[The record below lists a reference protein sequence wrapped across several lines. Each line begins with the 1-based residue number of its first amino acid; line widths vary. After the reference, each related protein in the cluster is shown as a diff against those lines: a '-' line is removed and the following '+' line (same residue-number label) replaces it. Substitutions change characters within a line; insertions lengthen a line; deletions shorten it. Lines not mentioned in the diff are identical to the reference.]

1 MNTATRSRAKTL
13 KQQGSLN
20 YPKSPCTGALTP
32 PLNIKTLREYG
43 YDSYHNRV
51 SLTDESGTT
60 KSSFNALNQ
69 LISSIDAS
77 GTEISCSYD
86 LRGNQ
91 VEKYLDEKLISK
103 YHFGALNRREEV
115 QNFTT
120 EQSASYHYS
129 GVGHR
134 VAKTIDDLEPTL
146 PHANST
152 KHIEDTL
159 DLTRQYNNLL
169 QRREDGTSASF
180 IWDSALLASS
190 NNGDVNTYLLD
201 YLGSPLRAGSEAFA
215 FDEFGQT
222 LAGNFDTQPFGY
234 TGYQQDSIANTW
246 YAQARQYDSAT
257 GRFGAEDVVKG
268 SVLAP
273 QTQNPYTYC
282 WNAPLAFVDLD
293 GRVPISASFGIQ
305 GMLQRDFGSIANT
318 ASSAASSV
326 GSWVASN
333 TAKEVG
339 VERPS
344 GIANTVE
351 QETGYIGHN
360 YSVASIIRNEGTGD
374 VTGSLQL
381 NTPTIPLPRNTQ
393 ISFFS
398 NASSDNKV
406 SFGYTFSN
414 TPAGAVSSGSIFASQ
429 TGIGVT
435 SSYGAVLYNLKTI
448 DKWTS
453 EELRYTDILRAF
465 EAVFAYIVTA
475 ELAIRLSI
483 SDFTNHVWDSFLD
496 LLRGIDTNPNAPVP
510 GMIPLYWLKYVMN
523 NLPGSLVRT
532 VC

>member
-103 YHFGALNRREEV
+103 YHFGALNRLEEV

-201 YLGSPLRAGSEAFA
+201 YLGSPLRAGSEALA

-234 TGYQQDSIANTW
+234 TGYQQDDITNTW
-246 YAQARQYDSAT
+246 FAQARQYDSAT

-268 SVLAP
+268 SILAP

-282 WNAPLAFVDLD
+282 WNVPLAFVDLD
-293 GRVPISASFGIQ
+293 GRTPKAAVVPAAAGLKVKTTVFGAAAGGLSGFLTTTIVGVTTGTFCWKDVAAATVGGAVGGAVTGATWAFLGPKGAGAAGGAAGYGTTTAVSGIWDFADGTTELNRTNVGALTINVGQSSALGTGMGYLTGPGGAKIVKNATPSTIAQINDGQFMQMLAQALPLFFAETSRGIAQHYLLEFLRDFNSTTLGIPDFSSMTLFERIWFG
-305 GMLQRDFGSIANT
+305 MNLNAELQRIEK
-318 ASSAASSV
+318 
-326 GSWVASN
+326 SWTEFV
-333 TAKEVG
+333 
-339 VERPS
+339 
-344 GIANTVE
+344 
-351 QETGYIGHN
+351 Q
-360 YSVASIIRNEGTGD
+360 
-374 VTGSLQL
+374 
-381 NTPTIPLPRNTQ
+381 
-393 ISFFS
+393 
-398 NASSDNKV
+398 
-406 SFGYTFSN
+406 
-414 TPAGAVSSGSIFASQ
+414 
-429 TGIGVT
+429 
-435 SSYGAVLYNLKTI
+435 
-448 DKWTS
+448 
-453 EELRYTDILRAF
+453 
-465 EAVFAYIVTA
+465 
-475 ELAIRLSI
+475 
-483 SDFTNHVWDSFLD
+483 D
-496 LLRGIDTNPNAPVP
+496 LLCFR
-510 GMIPLYWLKYVMN
+510 
-523 NLPGSLVRT
+523 
-532 VC
+532 